1 MLAGGAGAESAGAP
15 EPPPAMGS
23 AESREGRRASFGM
36 DEEERVRVLQGIR
49 VSGRPAGGRLEACRL
64 SAARGPRGGGR
75 LRPGLLRVTA
85 WAGMGA
91 GLRCLES
98 PRIRVLAAFG
108 RRRL

>member
-1 MLAGGAGAESAGAP
+1 
-15 EPPPAMGS
+15 MGS